1 MRTAVAFGVGLMAT
15 LANGRVV
22 PRAEIEDCLTASGVP
37 FDTKGTPDWERDAA
51 AFNIRVPFLPAAIAV
66 PKTVDH
72 IQKSVLCGKKLG
84 VKVSAKS
91 GGHSYASLGFGGENG
106 HLVVELD
113 RMNNVTLG
121 ADNIA
126 VAQPGIRYGGPQIGR

>member
-1 MRTAVAFGVGLMAT
+1 MRSAVAFGVGLMAT
-15 LANGRVV
+15 VANGRVV
-22 PRAEIEDCLTASGVP
+22 PRAEIEDCLATSGVP
-37 FDTKGTPDWERDAA
+37 FDTKGTPEWEKDAA
-51 AFNIRVPFLPAAIAV
+51 VFNIRVPFIPAAIAV
-66 PKTVDH
+66 PKSTEH

-106 HLVVELD
+106 HLVVNLD
-113 RMNNVTLG
+113 RMYNVTLG

-126 VAQPGIRYGGPQIGR
+126 VAQPGIR